1 MYHGLVT
8 TMTDPD
14 FKKAFGARVKETRKT
29 RSWTQKELAQR
40 LGIHFQLLNK
50 YEGGQTLPQP
60 EKIVALADELEVSV
74 DYLLT
79 GRTPD
84 EQSLPDQRLMERF
97 RALAEFA
104 PEDRDA
110 ILRLIDAVTVR
121 QSVQGSLERVGP
133 KRRNGQEERTST

>member
-1 MYHGLVT
+1 M
-8 TMTDPD
+8 
-14 FKKAFGARVKETRKT
+14 
-29 RSWTQKELAQR
+29 S
-40 LGIHFQLLNK
+40 HFQLLNK

-60 EKIVALADELEVSV
+60 EKIVALADELELSV

-84 EQSLPDQRLMERF
+84 EQSLPDRRLMQRF

-133 KRRNGQEERTST
+133 KRRDD